1 MEVMSI
7 WMLIGFLF
15 AAYAVIANDSVQTLG
30 TWIASNN
37 ERFSWQTMWIA
48 ASSVL
53 LWALWYGWYNYGG
66 DISYGR
72 SNKIP
77 WQEIQWYH
85 ACAPG
90 VLLLLTRVGV
100 PVSTSF
106 LVLSAFAS
114 SFVLEKMLMKS
125 MLGYAVAA
133 VAAYAIWMIV
143 SRLLDEAKPVKENH
157 KNYWRIGQWVTTGFL
172 WWTWLSHDMANIA
185 VFLPRELSVE
195 LMIMISVVFV
205 AGLGFMLREGG
216 GKIQQIVLEKHNTRY
231 VRSATIID
239 LVYFLI
245 LYFFKELNDIPM
257 STTWVFVGLLCGR
270 ELAMATVNGKEK
282 FKVVFPLIGK
292 DFLKM
297 MVGLAASLAIV
308 LSIHYVIV
316 PLEEA
321 QKEIEVENISQ

>member
-1 MEVMSI
+1 MELVTL
-7 WMLIGFLF
+7 WMGIGFLF
-15 AAYAVIANDSVQTLG
+15 AAYSVIANDSVQTLG

-37 ERFSWQTMWIA
+37 QKVNWKIMWGA
-48 ASSVL
+48 ASAVL
-53 LWALWYGWYNYGG
+53 IWALWYGWYMYGG

-72 SNKIP
+72 LNKIP
-77 WQEIQWYH
+77 FQEIQWYH

-90 VLLLLTRVGV
+90 LLLILTRIGV

-114 SFVLEKMLMKS
+114 TFVLEKMLMKS
-125 MLGYAVAA
+125 MMGYAVAA
-133 VAAYAIWMIV
+133 VAAYAIWIGV
-143 SRLLDEAKPVKENH
+143 SKLLDEAKPVKEEH
-157 KNYWRIGQWVTTGFL
+157 KKYWRIGQWFTTGFL

-185 VFLPRELSVE
+185 VFLPREIPVD
-195 LMIMISVVFV
+195 LMIAISMVFV
-205 AGLGFMLREGG
+205 AGLWYMFREGG
-216 GKIQQIVLEKHNTRY
+216 GRIPQIVLEKHNTRY

-239 LVYFLI
+239 GVYWLI
-245 LYFFKELNDIPM
+245 LFFFKELNAIPM

-270 ELAMATVNGKEK
+270 ELAMATMTGKEK

-297 MVGLAASLAIV
+297 MVGLAASVGVV

-316 PLEEA
+316 PNGL
-321 QKEIEVENISQ
+321 

>member
-53 LWALWYGWYNYGG
+53 LWALWYGWYYNGG

-72 SNKIP
+72 LNKIP
-77 WQEIQWYH
+77 WQEIHWYH

-90 VLLLLTRVGV
+90 VLLLLTRIGV

-133 VAAYAIWMIV
+133 IAAYAIWMIV

-157 KNYWRIGQWVTTGFL
+157 KNYWRVGQWVTTGFL

-195 LMIMISVVFV
+195 LMIMVSVVFV

-239 LVYFLI
+239 GVYWLI

-270 ELAMATVNGKEK
+270 ELAMATVTGKEK

-321 QKEIEVENISQ
+321 QKEIENISQ

>member
-1 MEVMSI
+1 MDQLTL
-7 WMLIGFLF
+7 WMVVGFIF

-37 ERFSWQTMWIA
+37 EKFHWTTMWAA

-53 LWALWYGWYNYGG
+53 LFAIWYGWYTYFG

-72 SNKIP
+72 LNKIP
-77 WQEIQWYH
+77 FQEVQWYH
-85 ACAPG
+85 ALAPA
-90 VLLLLTRVGV
+90 VLLALTRVGV

-114 SFVLEKMLMKS
+114 TFVLEKMLMKS
-125 MLGYAVAA
+125 MMGYAVAA
-133 VAAYAIWMIV
+133 VAAYVIWIVV
-143 SRLLDEAKPVKENH
+143 SRLLDEAKPVKDNH
-157 KNYWRIGQWVTTGFL
+157 KVMWRVAQWVTTGFL

-185 VFLPRELSVE
+185 VFLPRQLDVS

-205 AGLGFMLREGG
+205 GGLGIMLKSGG

-239 LVYFLI
+239 LVYFVI

-270 ELAMATVNGKEK
+270 ELAIASFTGKQK
-282 FKVVFPLIGK
+282 FKTVFPLIGR
-292 DFLKM
+292 DFFKM
-297 MVGLAASLAIV
+297 MIGLGASLGIV
-308 LSIHYVIV
+308 LLIHYVLV
-316 PLEEA
+316 P
-321 QKEIEVENISQ
+321 NGF